1 MTASMNKAA
10 EEALKAFQN
19 GDAAKL
25 VKDAMLEG
33 VSKSQEAS
41 TVWATFYKDMGK
53 TYEGLFMKAAA
64 NARTINEKVLDN
76 ATTNAKSVFD
86 HAAKSVKAGDMNAA
100 ATSQIEF
107 VGAQTA
113 VLNEQQVELFDLT
126 NAIAKDMFEA
136 SSAAAQATAE
146 RVKTAS

>member
-1 MTASMNKAA
+1 MNASMNKAA

-19 GDAAKL
+19 GEAAKL

-41 TVWATFYKDMGK
+41 TVWATLFKDMGK

-64 NARTINEKVLDN
+64 NTRTVNEKVLDN
-76 ATTNAKSVFD
+76 AATNAKALFD
-86 HAAKSVKAGDMNAA
+86 HAAKSVKTGDMKAA
-100 ATSQIEF
+100 ATSQMEF

-113 VLNEQQVELFDLT
+113 ALNEQQAELFDLT
-126 NAIAKDMFEA
+126 SAIAKDMFEA
-136 SSAAAQATAE
+136 GSAAAQATAE
-146 RVKTAS
+146 RVKATA

>member
-1 MTASMNKAA
+1 MNASMNKAA
-10 EEALKAFQN
+10 EEALKAFQT
-19 GDAAKL
+19 GEAAKM
-25 VKDAMLEG
+25 VKDAMLDG

-41 TVWATFYKDMGK
+41 SVWAALCKDMGK

-76 ATTNAKSVFD
+76 ATTNAKSMFD
-86 HAAKSVKAGDMNAA
+86 HAAKSVKTGDMKAA
-100 ATSQIEF
+100 ASSQIEF

-146 RVKTAS
+146 RVKATA